1 MTSAWG
7 RCLTSPTG
15 SLQLTELDSLVE
27 HRHYALLNIMQGAFT
42 QRLGFNSYILLW
54 YIVVLQP
61 KEESLEPFL
70 VELPQSDV
78 RSALVGKKL
87 AH

>member
-1 MTSAWG
+1 
-7 RCLTSPTG
+7 
-15 SLQLTELDSLVE
+15 
-27 HRHYALLNIMQGAFT
+27 MQGAFT
-42 QRLGFNSYILLW
+42 QRLSFNSYILLW

-61 KEESLEPFL
+61 KKECLEPLL

-78 RSALVGKKL
+78 RSALVGKEL

>member
-1 MTSAWG
+1 
-7 RCLTSPTG
+7 
-15 SLQLTELDSLVE
+15 
-27 HRHYALLNIMQGAFT
+27 MQGAFT
-42 QRLGFNSYILLW
+42 QWLGFNSYILLW

-61 KEESLEPFL
+61 KEESLEPCL

-78 RSALVGKKL
+78 RSAPVGKEL

>member
-1 MTSAWG
+1 
-7 RCLTSPTG
+7 
-15 SLQLTELDSLVE
+15 
-27 HRHYALLNIMQGAFT
+27 MQGAFT
-42 QRLGFNSYILLW
+42 QRLGFNSYILLG

-70 VELPQSDV
+70 VELSQSDV
-78 RSALVGKKL
+78 RSALVGKEL

>member
-1 MTSAWG
+1 
-7 RCLTSPTG
+7 
-15 SLQLTELDSLVE
+15 
-27 HRHYALLNIMQGAFT
+27 MQGAFT

-61 KEESLEPFL
+61 KEESLEPCL

-78 RSALVGKKL
+78 RSALVGKEL